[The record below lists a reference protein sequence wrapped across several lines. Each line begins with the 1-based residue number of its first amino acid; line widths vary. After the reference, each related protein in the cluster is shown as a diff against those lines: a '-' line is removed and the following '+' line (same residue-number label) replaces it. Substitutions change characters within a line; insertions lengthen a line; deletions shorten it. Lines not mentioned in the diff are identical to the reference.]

1 MNQNFLVVME
11 NFPDATFL
19 MSIMFIIVWLS
30 VI

>member
-11 NFPDATFL
+11 NFSDATFL
-19 MSIMFIIVWLS
+19 MSIKFIIVWLH